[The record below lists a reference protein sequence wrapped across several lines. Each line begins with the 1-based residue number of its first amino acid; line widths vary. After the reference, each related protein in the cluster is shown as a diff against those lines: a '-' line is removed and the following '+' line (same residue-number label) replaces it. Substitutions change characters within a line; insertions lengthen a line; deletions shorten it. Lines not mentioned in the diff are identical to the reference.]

1 MPPRLVGAAPSGST
15 LSRAPLVVATR
26 NAGKLAEFRR
36 LLRGHPWRLISLD
49 DAGVEGDVDEP
60 GPGYADNAL
69 VKAATVC
76 RATGLCALGDDSG
89 IEVEALRGW
98 PGPHSSRWL
107 GPAATDEDRLRGLLD
122 EVGRRCPEDRRV
134 RYVAVL
140 ALARPGA
147 EEVVAR
153 GVCEGTLVEPRGTG
167 GFGYDPAFLSS
178 DLGRTF
184 GEATAEAKDAV
195 SHRARAVA
203 RLARCGVLGSPWPAP
218 DAGGVTT
225 DRRRFTQRPERPE
238 ME

>member
-1 MPPRLVGAAPSGST
+1 VL
-15 LSRAPLVVATR
+15 ATR
-26 NAGKLAEFRR
+26 NPGKLREFRR
-36 LLRGHPWRLISLD
+36 LLRDHPWTVLSLD
-49 DAGVEGDVDEP
+49 DVGVEGDVEEP
-60 GPGYADNAL
+60 GSGYEDNARA
-69 VKAATVC
+69 KAVAVR

-107 GPAATDEDRLRGLLD
+107 GETASDADRLRGLLD
-122 EVGRRCPEDRRV
+122 EVARRSPDDRRA

-140 ALARPGA
+140 VLACPGA

-153 GVCEGTLVEPRGTG
+153 GVCEGVLVEPRGTA

-184 GEATAEAKDAV
+184 GEVSAEEKDGC

-203 RLARCGVLGSPWPAP
+203 RLAESGVLGARS
-218 DAGGVTT
+218 GYL
-225 DRRRFTQRPERPE
+225 
-238 ME
+238 